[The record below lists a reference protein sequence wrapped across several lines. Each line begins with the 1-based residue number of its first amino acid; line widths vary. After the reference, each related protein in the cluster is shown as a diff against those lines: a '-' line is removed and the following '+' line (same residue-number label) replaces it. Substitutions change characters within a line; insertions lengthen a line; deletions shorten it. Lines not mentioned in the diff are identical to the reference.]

1 MINVTV
7 TPHSPSYTGNKS
19 SFEHTRGCGGLQEV
33 DIYHRLKVLTDK
45 LHRLV
50 DEKQGNLVDPGVLAV
65 SQEMDR
71 LIVHIQRSRLRVLK
85 T

>member
-1 MINVTV
+1 MPTV
-7 TPHSPSYTGNKS
+7 VYFHRKFFSVIWNK
-19 SFEHTRGCGGLQEV
+19 RGCVGLQDM
-33 DIYHRLKVLTDK
+33 DINRRLEMLTDK

-50 DEKQGNLVDPGVLAV
+50 DEKKGNLIDPGVIAV

-71 LIVHIQRSRLRVLK
+71 LIVSIQRSRIRLRK